1 MATQPDIPQ
10 PGTAPIRA
18 PARLWSLTR
27 LTYRQQ
33 EVVWAYFFLAPAIIG
48 LLAFTLGPALASL
61 ALAFISTNLITQFEW
76 VGVSNFQELLA
87 DNTFWISLGNTIAY
101 VVGHIIPTVILA
113 LGFAVALNQPIR
125 GRAFFRTV
133 YFLPVVAPIV
143 STALVWAWAYQTE
156 FGVFNF
162 FLKSLG
168 LPAAPW
174 LTNSSWAMPSVIIW
188 SVWAGLGYPIIL
200 YLAALQNVPREQIE
214 ASRLDGAGAWQT
226 FRYVTFPAISPTTFF
241 IVVLQFI
248 GAFQVFTQMYVMTQ
262 GGPGYST
269 YTIVMYLYYR
279 AWDSFRFGYAS
290 AVAVMLFL
298 VLALVTLA
306 QFRLQKAWV
315 YYEHD

>member
-1 MATQPDIPQ
+1 MATQPDIPR
-10 PGTAPIRA
+10 PR
-18 PARLWSLTR
+18 PATLASAERTGSLAH
-27 LTYRQQ
+27 LTYTQQ
-33 EVVWAYFFLAPAIIG
+33 EIIWAYFFLAPTIIG
-48 LLAFTLGPALASL
+48 LAAFTLGPALASL
-61 ALAFISTNLITQFEW
+61 VLAFFATNFITQMEM
-76 VGVSNFQELLA
+76 VGLSNFLELLT
-87 DNTFWISLGNTIAY
+87 DDVFWISLGNTLVY
-101 VVGHIIPTVILA
+101 VVGHIAPTVVLA
-113 LGFAVALNQPIR
+113 LALAIVLNQPIR
-125 GRAFFRTV
+125 GRSIFRTI
-133 YFLPVVAPIV
+133 YFLPVVAPVV
-143 STALVWAWAYQTE
+143 STSLVWAWAYQTE

-174 LTNSSWAMPSVIIW
+174 LTSSSWAMLSVIIW
-188 SVWAGLGYPIIL
+188 SVWASIGYPIII

-214 ASRLDGAGAWQT
+214 ASKLDGAGAWQT

-262 GGPGYST
+262 GGPGYAT

-290 AVAVMLFL
+290 AVAVMLFII
-298 VLALVTLA
+298 LALVTLV
-306 QFRLQKAWV
+306 QFRLQKEWV